1 MRWMTF
7 FVNCFSDILGQQHF
21 SGVMPAVG
29 DIATLGNIKLA
40 YFLIIYQRERRG
52 SRPTTLMV
60 T

>member
-1 MRWMTF
+1 MWWMTF
-7 FVNCFSDILGQQHF
+7 FVNCFSAILGQQHF

-29 DIATLGNIKLA
+29 DVATLGNIKLA

-52 SRPTTLMV
+52 SRPTSLMI

>member
-1 MRWMTF
+1 MTF
-7 FVNCFSDILGQQHF
+7 FVNCFSAILGQQHF

-29 DIATLGNIKLA
+29 DVATLGNIKLA

-52 SRPTTLMV
+52 SRPTSLMI